1 MFAASFSTPKLE
13 KKEAVQGDEKV
24 FLCHSTGGYPTP
36 AVYWLINDSEE
47 PPAGSVRTQMTSL
60 PDNLYNITSHL
71 TLNISHDSIVSCI
84 IDNQSMN
91 QTVMSTCKCSH

>member
-13 KKEAVQGDEKV
+13 KEEAVQGDEKV

-47 PPAGSVRTQMTSL
+47 PPRRVGEDSDDITPRQSL
-60 PDNLYNITSHL
+60 QHHQPLDPQHFPRLHCVV
-71 TLNISHDSIVSCI
+71 H
-84 IDNQSMN
+84 
-91 QTVMSTCKCSH
+91 H

>member
-13 KKEAVQGDEKV
+13 KEEAVQGDEKV

-47 PPAGSVRTQMTSL
+47 PLTLNEM
-60 PDNLYNITSHL
+60 L